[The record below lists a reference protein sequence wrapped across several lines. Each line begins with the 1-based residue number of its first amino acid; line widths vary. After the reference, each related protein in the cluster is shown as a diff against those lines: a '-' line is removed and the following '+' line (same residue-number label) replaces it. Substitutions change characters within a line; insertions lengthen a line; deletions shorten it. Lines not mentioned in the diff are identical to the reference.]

1 MHWLP
6 LALLCA
12 FSLASA
18 DAATKRW
25 LPDYSARELALIR
38 FSATGLLMAPLLLAK
53 PLPPLPMEF
62 WYWIA
67 ALLPAEII
75 AMLLYMRAI
84 RDHALSLT
92 LPYLAFTPVFVTLTG
107 WILLQEQVSAIGFG
121 GILLV
126 VMGAWVLNL
135 EPGDL
140 NAWRRLHA
148 PLKAILH
155 NRGSRLMLLVAIL
168 YSFTSVGGKGA
179 MQYMPAAQFG
189 PFYFAMVGISALVLF
204 SIQRP
209 TIIRAIWRRPAASLL
224 IAFLMG
230 VMVLTHFLALEQ
242 IETAYMIAVKRTSLL
257 FGILYGAWL
266 FKERGFTLHILAGCL
281 MVAGVMLITQ

>member
-6 LALLCA
+6 LTLLCA

-18 DAATKRW
+18 DAATKHLLTNYR
-25 LPDYSARELALIR
+25 ARELVLIR
-38 FSATGLLMAPLLLAK
+38 FSVTGLLMAPLLALK
-53 PLPPLPMEF
+53 PLPVLPMEF

-107 WILLQEQVSAIGFG
+107 WVLLDERVSTSGFL

-126 VMGAWVLNL
+126 VLGAWILNV
-135 EPGDL
+135 ETGEH
-140 NAWRRLHA
+140 NNWRQLYA
-148 PLKAILH
+148 PLRAILR
-155 NRGSRLMLLVAIL
+155 NRGSRLMLIVAIL

-179 MQYMPAAQFG
+179 MQYMPPEQFG
-189 PFYFAMVGISALVLF
+189 PFYFCLLGLAALLLFGIHQPVTLS
-204 SIQRP
+204 
-209 TIIRAIWRRPAASLL
+209 AIWRKPAATLL
-224 IAFLMG
+224 IALLMG
-230 VMVLTHFLALEQ
+230 LMVFTHFLALVQ
-242 IETAYMIAVKRTSLL
+242 IETAYMVAVKRTSLL
-257 FGILYGAWL
+257 FGILYGALL
-266 FKERGFTLHILAGCL
+266 FKETGLGLNLLAGGL
-281 MVAGVMLITQ
+281 MVGGVILISH

>member
-18 DAATKRW
+18 DAATKLW
-25 LPDYSARELALIR
+25 LKGYSARELTLVR
-38 FSATGLLMAPLLLAK
+38 FTATGLLMLPLLLAK
-53 PLPPLPMEF
+53 PLPPLPMAF
-62 WYWIA
+62 WQWIA
-67 ALLPAEII
+67 LLLPTEII
-75 AMLLYMRAI
+75 AMLLYMQAI

-92 LPYLAFTPVFVTLTG
+92 LPYLAFTPVFVTVTG
-107 WILLQEQVSAIGFG
+107 WVVLGEQVSAIGFS

-135 EPGDL
+135 EPGNLKD
-140 NAWRRLHA
+140 WRQLHA
-148 PLKAILH
+148 PLRAIVR
-155 NRGSRLMLLVAIL
+155 NQGSRLMLLAATL
-168 YSFTSVGGKGA
+168 YGFTSVGGKGA
-179 MQYMPAAQFG
+179 MQYLPPEQFG
-189 PFYFAMVGISALVLF
+189 PFYLAMVGGTTLALF

-209 TIIRAIWRRPAASLL
+209 TIIRVLWRRPAPTLL
-224 IAFLMG
+224 IGLLMG
-230 VMVLTHFLALEQ
+230 TMAITHFLALEQ

-266 FKERGFTLHILAGCL
+266 FKEKGLTLHIFAGCL
-281 MVAGVMLITQ
+281 MVAGVVLIAY